1 MVCQQREGRQ
11 VCAEAYGTWVWWRWV
26 GGLWMTINE
35 GPIEATQKKFWK
47 NYSVGKLRGSAS
59 RLQN

>member
-1 MVCQQREGRQ
+1 
-11 VCAEAYGTWVWWRWV
+11 
-26 GGLWMTINE
+26 MTINE

-47 NYSVGKLRGSAS
+47 NYSVGELRGSAS